1 MSFKRKYVEMT
12 GQVEAKLKVLNQ
24 KEMKQSNKKKDV
36 MSYERKRNPLCY
48 GHDGDDWVGSGQSK
62 SANQKEMKR
71 SFKKKDVMSFERQ
84 RNPL

>member
-1 MSFKRKYVEMT
+1 MEMT
-12 GQVEAKLKVLNQ
+12 GQVEVKLKVLNQ
-24 KEMKQSNKKKDV
+24 KEMKDV

-71 SFKKKDVMSFERQ
+71 SIKKKDVMSFERQ